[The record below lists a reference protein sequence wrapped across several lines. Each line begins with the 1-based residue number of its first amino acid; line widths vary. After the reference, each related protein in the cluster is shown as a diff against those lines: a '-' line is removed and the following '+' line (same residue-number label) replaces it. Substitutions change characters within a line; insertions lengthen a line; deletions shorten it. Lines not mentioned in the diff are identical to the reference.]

1 MKVVRFAFQILVVGL
16 ALLTGQASAKTLP
29 LPGNLISL
37 TSEQGEE
44 LLLDSEALQAYW
56 PLSVQFVTQRNLG
69 YCGVAAIVMVL
80 NALGIE
86 GPPRRN
92 SSHTPPSLKT
102 MCSTQKPRRCFPR
115 PC

>member
-44 LLLDSEALQAYW
+44 LLLDSEALQAY
-56 PLSVQFVTQRNLG
+56 
-69 YCGVAAIVMVL
+69 
-80 NALGIE
+80 
-86 GPPRRN
+86 
-92 SSHTPPSLKT
+92 
-102 MCSTQKPRRCFPR
+102 
-115 PC
+115 